1 MISQHSLPLVS
12 IIIDCYNQDSLV
24 KDAIESAI
32 SQSYSNIELIVVDD
46 GSTDKSREVIS
57 RYGNS
62 IFPVF
67 KPNGGQSSALN
78 IGFKESHGEIICFL
92 DGDDLFFENKVFQ
105 VADAFASN
113 PEIDWCFHPLR
124 YINESLDKV
133 ITDYPLP
140 PSDHSCEI
148 DFRNNII
155 KNGVIPVWGPAT
167 SAISLRRSLAEKI
180 FPIPECLK
188 IASDA
193 YLRYPSLALSKGY
206 FLNQPLSYLRVH
218 GNNVY
223 NSNINDDV
231 SKKRYAKSLILQA
244 NALRNNFPEMAKV
257 SNKLFA
263 WGLADLGKDFE
274 LEMQNLIHDYWCGIS
289 FWERAEVYFKRIYHQ
304 AKQIALKN
312 S

>member
-1 MISQHSLPLVS
+1 MMSQHSLPLVS
-12 IIIDCYNQDSLV
+12 IIIDGYNQGHLV

-32 SQSYSNIELIVVDD
+32 SQSYSNIEVIVVDD
-46 GSTDKSREVIS
+46 GSTDNSREVIS
-57 RYGNS
+57 SYGNS

-67 KPNGGQSSALN
+67 KSNGGQSSALN
-78 IGFKESHGEIICFL
+78 VGFKESHGDIICFL
-92 DGDDLFFENKVFQ
+92 DADDLFFKNKVLQ
-105 VADAFASN
+105 VANALASS

-124 YINESLDKV
+124 YINEALDQV

-140 PSDHSCEI
+140 PSDYSCKI

-167 SAISLRRSLAEKI
+167 SGLSLRRSLAEKI
-180 FPIPECLK
+180 FPVPEYLW

-193 YLRYPSLALSKGY
+193 YLRYPSLALSQGY

-223 NSNINDDV
+223 NSTLKDDV
-231 SKKRYAKSLILQA
+231 SKKRYAKSLVFQA
-244 NALRNNFPEMAKV
+244 NALQTNFPEMKKV

-263 WGLADLGKDFE
+263 WGLAGLGKDFE
-274 LEMQNLIHDYWCGIS
+274 LEMQDLIHNYWCNIP

-304 AKQIALKN
+304 LR
-312 S
+312 